1 MPSILTLINHMW
13 AKTFYKGE
21 SMSIRPSGV
30 IFSISIVLGALQAN
44 LFAEQTFEELI
55 ADAPPIHRVE
65 EDWEF
70 VVANPDPTLDI
81 PQVVTVFGPTNASFD
96 THTVFELNH
105 GTLPSFGE
113 GGMQLQVWFS
123 DYLLGYYR
131 HQAPTEFSTIN
142 EKVTYTT
149 ATSINGRYLHMEVI
163 NGNSITFGTFG
174 TDNSLRAR
182 LYTNRDD
189 LNPYHPNNS
198 VKHSR
203 VTFGANRVSYFRRN
217 EIRFYD
223 ADGNLYAK
231 SEDDVYIHLL
241 Q

>member
-30 IFSISIVLGALQAN
+30 IFSIPIVLGVLQAN

-231 SEDDVYIHLL
+231 SEEDVYIHLL